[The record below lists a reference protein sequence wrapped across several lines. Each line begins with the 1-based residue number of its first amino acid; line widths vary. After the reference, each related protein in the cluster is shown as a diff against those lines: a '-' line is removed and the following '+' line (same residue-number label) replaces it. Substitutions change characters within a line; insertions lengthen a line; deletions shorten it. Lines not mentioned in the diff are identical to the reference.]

1 MRVLIVHN
9 RYQQPGGEDVM
20 ADAEAA
26 VLRANGHAVER
37 LTVDND
43 DLGELTPLR
52 RAGRAIWSRSGGG
65 LVTEAAGRFG
75 PDVIHVHNTLA
86 RLSPTAIRAA
96 VDTPAAVVMSLHNY
110 RLICPKGTL
119 WRGGRR
125 CHNCVGDPAAMAG
138 VRHGCYRD
146 SRAATATVAAAM
158 LTHRLAGTWRG
169 VDAFCVH
176 TDHARRLFERGGLP
190 INRLHVKG
198 NFLADDPTPAAEP
211 GRGAV
216 FVGRLAEEKGVRL
229 VLDVARR
236 TDQPV
241 TIIGDGPMMDDVKAA
256 ALPNVTIC
264 GQLDRPAVLDA
275 MRAAAVVLVPSLW
288 DEGHPLT
295 VHEAQAVARPVAA
308 VAHPDGGAMHDL
320 VTHDVDGVL
329 VPTDG
334 YAAAAVDLL
343 NDLGR
348 LDRLGAAAR
357 STFDTRA
364 TSERGHA
371 RLIEIYGRAAASR
384 RQRVSTF
391 SRATASS

>member
-26 VLRANGHAVER
+26 VLRANGHEVER

-52 RAGRAIWSRSGGG
+52 RAGRAIWSRSGGE

-96 VDTPAAVVMSLHNY
+96 ADTPAAVVMSLHNY

-119 WRGGRR
+119 WRDGRR
-125 CHNCVGDPAAMAG
+125 CHDCVGDPAAKPG
-138 VRHGCYRD
+138 VLHGCYRD
-146 SRAATATVAAAM
+146 SRPATATVAAAM

-190 INRLHVKG
+190 ADRLHVKG
-198 NFLADDPTPAAEP
+198 NFLADDPTPATGP

-229 VLDVARR
+229 VLGVARR

-241 TIIGDGPMMDDVKAA
+241 TIIGDGPMMNEVKAA
-256 ALPNVTIC
+256 ELPNLTIR

-295 VHEAQAVARPVAA
+295 VHEAQAAARPVAA

-320 VTHDVDGVL
+320 VTDGR
-329 VPTDG
+329 DG
-334 YAAAAVDLL
+334 LLAPADCYADSVIHLL
-343 NDLGR
+343 NDADR
-348 LDRLGAAAR
+348 IARLGTAAR
-357 STFDTRA
+357 STFDSRA
-364 TSERGHA
+364 TPGSGYT
-371 RLIEIYGRAAASR
+371 RLIDIYGRAASIKNG
-384 RQRVSTF
+384 
-391 SRATASS
+391 